1 MEELNLDLLAMHETV
16 LSFESFKLKKQYMLK
31 EMASNPIDLEPRPNR
46 MKKPPEINGVS
57 TNPTSYFPDLYI
69 QDEMRHMLIDKY
81 GKDKGEK
88 SFDGLIDAMS
98 SRPGAFFQQ
107 GGIIA
112 AEKAWLIENTGKPQG
127 PGRHDYWKY
136 SYYEM
141 WKEWMV
147 SIGQNINIATPVTS
161 TPVTRQEPVRTATP
175 TPVAQQPGNDI
186 STRIS
191 RAFDALTGK
200 GASNVEKSKSRVRI
214 ENIIN
219 GNNPLGAARKM
230 VGATGEVY
238 KLVQRAY
245 YAQEAGNNDIAKMF
259 WDKAVSLGVRESLD
273 GKFTGLDIIKE
284 NSNTVGDDTWNYHL
298 SDDGGV
304 STEWDI
310 PLKLEIGTEFTH
322 SFGRYKVS
330 SIEDTEIYCD
340 RM

>member
-1 MEELNLDLLAMHETV
+1 MKDLDLDMFAMHETI

-31 EMASNPIDLEPRPNR
+31 EMASKPIDLEPRPNR
-46 MKKPPEINGVS
+46 MKKPPEMNGVA
-57 TNPTSYFPDLYI
+57 TNPTSYFQDLYI

-81 GKDKGEK
+81 GREKGEK

-107 GGIIA
+107 GGVIA
-112 AEKAWLIENTGKPQG
+112 AEKAWLINNTGKPNE

-141 WKEWMV
+141 WKQWMTD
-147 SIGQNINIATPVTS
+147 IGQNINIASPVTATPVS
-161 TPVTRQEPVRTATP
+161 RQEPVVAARP
-175 TPVAQQPGNDI
+175 TPATQQTDDI
-186 STRIS
+186 RTRIN

-200 GASNVEKSKSRVRI
+200 GASNVEKSKSRARI
-214 ENIIN
+214 DNIIN

-245 YAQEAGNNDIAKMF
+245 FAQEAGNSDIAKMF
-259 WDKAVSLGVRESLD
+259 WDKAVSLGVRESID
-273 GKFTGLDIIKE
+273 GKFTGLDIINE
-284 NSNTVGDDTWNYHL
+284 NSNRVGDDTWNYHL

-310 PLKLEIGTEFTH
+310 PMKLEIGTEFTH
-322 SFGRYKVS
+322 TFGRYMVS